1 MLFDQCR
8 VCFRCQA
15 MVEWRP
21 AQDVAERIEREAKM
35 RHFSPRVQAMDSYP
49 VAQLPREQT
58 VVFVASTTGQVR
70 NGRLGAMNTLSNAIC
85 GSVFCDP
92 EHELNGCWLG

>member
-1 MLFDQCR
+1 MPSAGVALR
-8 VCFRCQA
+8 S
-15 MVEWRP
+15 

-58 VVFVASTTGQVR
+58 VIFVASTTGQVLEMVTR
-70 NGRLGAMNTLSNAIC
+70 CHETPVCPSDATY
-85 GSVFCDP
+85 DP
-92 EHELNGCWLG
+92 ASCEQ